1 MNNNVK
7 SLMEKYVKD
16 ITNPFNP
23 KTDFII
29 PPNKGLKSN
38 INIDTLI
45 MNNKGD
51 DKNDYTK

>member
-7 SLMEKYVKD
+7 SLMEKYEKD

-38 INIDTLI
+38 INIDALI
-45 MNNKGD
+45 MNSKGD
-51 DKNDYTK
+51 DKNDYTE

>member
-1 MNNNVK
+1 MNNNVE
-7 SLMEKYVKD
+7 SLMEKYAKD

-38 INIDTLI
+38 INIDALI

-51 DKNDYTK
+51 DKNDYTE